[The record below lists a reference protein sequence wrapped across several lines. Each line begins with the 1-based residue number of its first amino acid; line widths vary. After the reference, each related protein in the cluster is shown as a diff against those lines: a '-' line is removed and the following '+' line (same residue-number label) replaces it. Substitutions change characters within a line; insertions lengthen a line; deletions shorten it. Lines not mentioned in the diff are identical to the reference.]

1 MVCGLAYELVHGLVQ
16 VWLQELDY
24 SLRSKIDGT
33 DPMPSIGLYGGLRED
48 PDCLPNYI
56 VWLCVSET
64 T

>member
-1 MVCGLAYELVHGLVQ
+1 MVCGLAYELVHGLAQ

-56 VWLCVSET
+56 V
-64 T
+64 